1 MTRALILSGE
11 GRYADPWHPFERTS
25 GRLARLLT
33 SLGVDAVISRDVD
46 ARMAA
51 LSSDLPDLLV
61 LNLGDPA
68 LNFPRDPAPDAE
80 AQGRAGLLGYLAAGR
95 PLLGVHAASTSLRGV
110 PEWKSILGGVWVRG
124 ESFHPDYAPVS
135 VQLTSSAPAVTAG
148 LGDFHVQDELYS
160 NLSLEP
166 DNIVLAS
173 ARSGED
179 DIPVV
184 WARTF
189 GPACARVVY
198 DALGHDTAA
207 YESAGH
213 QALLVRCVRWLL
225 SRDPDLPA

>member
-11 GRYADPWHPFERTS
+11 GRYADPWHPFGRTS
-25 GRLARLLT
+25 SRLARLLA
-33 SLGVDAVISRDVD
+33 SLGVDAAISGDVD

-51 LSSDLPDLLV
+51 LSSELPDLLV

-68 LNFPRDPAPDAE
+68 LNFPDDPAPAPE
-80 AQGRAGLLGYLAAGR
+80 AQGRAGLLDYLAAGR
-95 PLLGVHAASTSLRGV
+95 PLLGVHTASTSLRGV

-124 ESFHPDYAPVS
+124 ESFHPDYAPLS
-135 VQLTSSAPAVTAG
+135 VRLTRSAPAFTAG
-148 LGDFHVQDELYS
+148 LADFEVQDELYS

-166 DNIVLAS
+166 GNVVLAS

-179 DIPVV
+179 EVPVV

-189 GPACARVVY
+189 GPASARVVY

-207 YESAGH
+207 YESPGH
-213 QALLVRCVRWLL
+213 EALLVRCVHWLL
-225 SRDPDLPA
+225 SRCVL